1 MGWMMEGMHMKSA
14 RKTNTFNIAL
24 MGLLFALSLVLTY
37 VEYLIP
43 LPAVLPPGVKLGLS
57 NIVTMYCLFFLGR
70 RSAFT
75 IVFLK
80 SGFVFLIRGFTAF
93 LMSLSGGLLSTLV
106 MMALLM
112 LTSANLSYLVIS
124 DAGAITHNIGQ
135 IIIASFLLGTGLVI
149 AYLPILLV
157 SGVIM
162 GSITGTI
169 LKVVMPAF
177 NAVNRAGF
185 HGIRR
190 REQRKS

>member
-1 MGWMMEGMHMKSA
+1 MKSSH
-14 RKTNTFNIAL
+14 KTNTSHIAL

-93 LMSLSGGLLSTLV
+93 LMSLSGGLLSSVV
-106 MMALLM
+106 MMLLLM
-112 LTSANLSYLVIS
+112 LTSSNLSYMVIS
-124 DAGAITHNIGQ
+124 IAGAITHNIGQ
-135 IIIASFLLGTGLVI
+135 IIIASFMLGTGLVI
-149 AYLPILLV
+149 AYLPILLI

-162 GSITGTI
+162 GNITGAL
-169 LKVVMPAF
+169 LKAVMPAF
-177 NAVNRAGF
+177 NAIDRAEF
-185 HGIRR
+185 HGIKRR
-190 REQRKS
+190 DRRKY

>member
-1 MGWMMEGMHMKSA
+1 MKSPQ
-14 RKTNTFNIAL
+14 KTNPFNIAL

-70 RSAFT
+70 RSTFT

-93 LMSLSGGLLSTLV
+93 LMSLSGGILSTLV
-106 MMALLM
+106 MMLLLM
-112 LTSANLSYLVIS
+112 LSSANLSYVVIS
-124 DAGAITHNIGQ
+124 IAGAITHNIGQ
-135 IIIASFLLGTGLVI
+135 IIIASFLMGTWLVI

-162 GSITGTI
+162 GSITGAL
-169 LKVVMPAF
+169 LKIVMPAF
-177 NAVNRAGF
+177 NAVNKAEIAG
-185 HGIRR
+185 IKRR
-190 REQRKS
+190 DRRSENTQQ